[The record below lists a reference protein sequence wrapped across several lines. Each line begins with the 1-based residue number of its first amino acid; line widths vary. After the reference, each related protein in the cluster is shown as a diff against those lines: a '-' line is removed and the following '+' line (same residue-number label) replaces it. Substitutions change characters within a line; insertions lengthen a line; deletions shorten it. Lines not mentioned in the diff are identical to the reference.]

1 MYGWSIHLTKFI
13 NIFPVASTSPFTAS
27 IHIAAPAAPT
37 VAPPKTHR
45 LCLHAPRL
53 IRSANVRWRVEV
65 YVKESLR
72 RIEPR
77 LDMQESRERWE
88 QVRVGDLAA
97 LVDLKARDDG
107 G

>member
-1 MYGWSIHLTKFI
+1 M
-13 NIFPVASTSPFTAS
+13 
-27 IHIAAPAAPT
+27 
-37 VAPPKTHR
+37 
-45 LCLHAPRL
+45 
-53 IRSANVRWRVEV
+53 
-65 YVKESLR
+65 KESLR